1 MSEISPKQASYLALA
16 AYSIKQNLEDLE
28 VPLAL
33 RNDFS
38 FKDMITG
45 TSGGFFFR
53 PETGFAL
60 LGKGKSQ
67 RYKNDLVLAFRGT
80 AGLADGITDLTCSGK
95 GTDTGETVHSG
106 FQTTFYS
113 MRKGL
118 TRFLRDNPVTA
129 NGTIHCVGHSLGGAL
144 ATLVANW
151 IYASPEFKGRVNLY
165 TFGSPRVGMKSFS
178 INSSSRISTHFR
190 CVNGADPVTKAPVWP
205 FYHVPYDGSEYILNR
220 AQGLFPSAHFMA
232 EYSSYTQ
239 TATWDSLGFQK
250 ASSTFKRVVLNYEN
264 RLQATP
270 SADWADKISAA
281 LLTLLVDGGAAAS
294 VFALQNVGSAI
305 ATIYD
310 AIARSIVKISELSSE
325 FSERVKGLLGHMLV
339 FAGKGANIA
348 IKFTY
353 SFIRWV
359 FELVLSKLNQA
370 VKAALKTTF

>member
-16 AYSIKQNLEDLE
+16 AYSIKQNLEGLE

-151 IYASPEFKGRVNLY
+151 IAASPEFKGKVNLY
-165 TFGSPRVGMKSFS
+165 TFGSPRVGLKAFS
-178 INSSSRISTHFR
+178 VNSSSRISMHFR
-190 CVNGADPVTKAPVWP
+190 CVNGADPVTKVPVWP

-220 AQGLFPSAHFMA
+220 AQGLLPSTHFMS
-232 EYSSYTQ
+232 EYSSHAKTS
-239 TATWDSLGFQK
+239 TWDNLGFQK
-250 ASSTFKRVVLNYEN
+250 ANSAFKRVVLNYEN
-264 RLQATP
+264 RLQAKP

-281 LLTLLVDGGAAAS
+281 ILTLLVDGGSVAS
-294 VFALQNVGSAI
+294 VFALQSVGAGI

-310 AIARSIVKISELSSE
+310 ALARSIVKISELSGE
-325 FSERVKGLLGHMLV
+325 FAERVKGLLGHMLV
-339 FAGKGANIA
+339 FAGKGAHIS

-359 FELVLSKLNQA
+359 FELVLSKLNKA

>member
-1 MSEISPKQASYLALA
+1 M
-16 AYSIKQNLEDLE
+16 
-28 VPLAL
+28 
-33 RNDFS
+33 
-38 FKDMITG
+38 
-45 TSGGFFFR
+45 
-53 PETGFAL
+53 
-60 LGKGKSQ
+60 
-67 RYKNDLVLAFRGT
+67 
-80 AGLADGITDLTCSGK
+80 
-95 GTDTGETVHSG
+95 
-106 FQTTFYS
+106 
-113 MRKGL
+113 
-118 TRFLRDNPVTA
+118 
-129 NGTIHCVGHSLGGAL
+129 
-144 ATLVANW
+144 
-151 IYASPEFKGRVNLY
+151 
-165 TFGSPRVGMKSFS
+165 
-178 INSSSRISTHFR
+178 
-190 CVNGADPVTKAPVWP
+190 
-205 FYHVPYDGSEYILNR
+205 NR